1 MDIKRIKTIYE
12 QKNEVQVELVTVDE
26 KEMLFI
32 YDEKG
37 FVNAI
42 SNPEKLSN
50 ALKEYYESRS

>member
-12 QKNEVQVELVTVDE
+12 QENDVQIELVTVNE

-42 SNPEKLSN
+42 SNPEKLSSS
-50 ALKEYYESRS
+50 LKEHYESHS

>member
-1 MDIKRIKTIYE
+1 MDIKKIKTVYE
-12 QKNEVQVELVTVDE
+12 QKNDVQIELVTVDG

-32 YDEKG
+32 YNEKG
-37 FVNAI
+37 FANAI